1 VLRERL
7 PDLGPNELA
16 AASAIVS
23 SQGGALEVATP
34 AEGQLAIR
42 MRLPVERSSLPES
55 PAARPARGP
64 RARAEDPF
72 A

>member
-1 VLRERL
+1 MPMAAAIGQRTTV
-7 PDLGPNELA
+7 A